1 MFQDRADA
9 GAKLLAELPSLD
21 PARTVVIALPRG
33 GVPVAEV
40 IADALG
46 IPLDVAL
53 VRKVGV
59 PGHEELALAAV
70 TDGTDPKLSINQD
83 VARAVGLS
91 DQEIWALA
99 KDELA
104 EIDRRRESY
113 LGGRAP
119 IPIKNKSVLLVD
131 DGIATGATMRAAL
144 DLLRAQCPARLIL
157 AIPVAPVDRLA
168 ALAHLADEVI
178 CLSTPDPFGAVGAHY
193 RHFDQVP
200 DRAVTEALARNAN
213 RPS

>member
-59 PGHEELALAAV
+59 PGHEELALDDMVFWRQSFANLYGGCAAWSV
-70 TDGTDPKLSINQD
+70 FCFITQKTRSDPPS
-83 VARAVGLS
+83 VARRSTRSLPKPDLHGASGKRRDRMAVCSTGPGGPKK
-91 DQEIWALA
+91 AH
-99 KDELA
+99 
-104 EIDRRRESY
+104 RES
-113 LGGRAP
+113 
-119 IPIKNKSVLLVD
+119 D
-131 DGIATGATMRAAL
+131 
-144 DLLRAQCPARLIL
+144 
-157 AIPVAPVDRLA
+157 
-168 ALAHLADEVI
+168 
-178 CLSTPDPFGAVGAHY
+178 AVW
-193 RHFDQVP
+193 QM
-200 DRAVTEALARNAN
+200 
-213 RPS
+213 S